1 MSSLP
6 GATPAVVVD
15 DISKRFRLYTDRPSN
30 LKQALTRF
38 RRVRYEEFWA
48 LRNVSLEVA
57 PGESF
62 GLIGHNGS
70 GKSTLL
76 RLMARIH
83 RPTSGRVRTNGRV
96 SALLELGAGFHP
108 ELSGRENIY
117 LNGAILGLKKRELDA
132 IFDEIVEFAGLQAF
146 IDSPVKVYSSGM
158 WVRLGFA
165 VSVHVRPDILMI
177 DEIIAVGD
185 EEFQRRCFDHLFK
198 LRRDEGV
205 TIVLVSHILSIMQTM
220 CDRVAW
226 LDHGELQGI
235 GTANDMIRSYLGRV
249 DAAEE
254 QRLSDHEGHDV
265 TEAGGASRHGSRE
278 IEIAHFE
285 VLGADGAPIVMPE
298 SGDATI
304 FRLHYVAH
312 EPVDHPRFGIEFQT
326 EHGVVVSGGRSTD
339 DGIVTG
345 RVTGSGHVD
354 CIVDAL
360 PFNQGVLLITV
371 SITDEREMHTYDQIY
386 QGYELR
392 VRSDSGAEERG
403 LVRLR
408 GRWTSP
414 VSAASEQLLR

>member
-1 MSSLP
+1 MSVQ
-6 GATPAVVVD
+6 PAVVVE

-30 LKQALTRF
+30 LKQAMTRF
-38 RRVRYEEFWA
+38 RRVQYEEFWA
-48 LRNVSLEVA
+48 LRNVSLEVS
-57 PGESF
+57 PGESI

-132 IFDEIVEFAGLQAF
+132 IFDEIVEFAGLQSF

-198 LRRDEGV
+198 LRRDDGV
-205 TIVLVSHILSIMQTM
+205 TIVLVSHMLSILQTM

-226 LDHGELQGI
+226 LDHGALQGM
-235 GTANDMIRSYLGRV
+235 GSSNDMVRAYIGSV
-249 DAAEE
+249 DDAEA
-254 QRLSDHEGHDV
+254 QRLAHHEGHEV
-265 TEAGGASRHGSRE
+265 TEADGAPRHGSRE
-278 IEIAHFE
+278 IEITHFE
-285 VLGADGAPIVMPE
+285 VLGSDGAPIVMPE
-298 SGDATI
+298 SGDVTI
-304 FRLHYVAH
+304 FRVHYLAH
-312 EPVDHPRFGIEFQT
+312 EPVEHPRFGIEFQT
-326 EHGVVVSGGRSTD
+326 ENGVVVSGRRSTD

-345 RVTGSGHVD
+345 RVMGAGHVD

-360 PFNQGVLLITV
+360 PFNQGVLLVTV
-371 SITDEREMHTYDQIY
+371 SITDEREMHTYDHLF

-408 GRWTSP
+408 GRWASP
-414 VSAASEQLLR
+414 VPAASEQLLR

>member
-1 MSSLP
+1 MSSRP
-6 GATPAVVVD
+6 PAVIVE

-30 LKQALTRF
+30 LKQAMTRF
-38 RRVRYEEFWA
+38 RRVQYEEFWA
-48 LRNVSLEVA
+48 LRDVSLEVQ

-83 RPTSGRVRTNGRV
+83 RPTKGRVRTNGRV

-108 ELSGRENIY
+108 ELSGRENVY
-117 LNGAILGLKKRELDA
+117 LNGAILGLKKRELDE
-132 IFDEIVEFAGLQAF
+132 IFDEIVEFAGLQSF

-205 TIVLVSHILSIMQTM
+205 TIVLVSHILSTMQTM
-220 CDRVAW
+220 CDQVAW
-226 LDHGELQGI
+226 LDHGRLQGI
-235 GTANDMIRSYLGRV
+235 GSAGDMIRAYLGQV
-249 DAAEE
+249 DDAEE
-254 QRLSDHEGHDV
+254 QRLSEHGGHEV
-265 TEAGGASRHGSRE
+265 TEAEGASRHGSRE
-278 IEIAHFE
+278 IEITNFE
-285 VLGADGAPIVMPE
+285 VLGPDGSQVLMPE

-304 FRLHYVAH
+304 FRLHYLAH
-312 EPVDHPRFGIEFQT
+312 EPVDHPRFGITFQT
-326 EHGVVVSGGRSTD
+326 EQGVVVSGGSTND
-339 DGIVTG
+339 SSLATG
-345 RVTGSGHVD
+345 RVMGAGHVD

-360 PFNQGVLLITV
+360 PFNQGVLLVTV
-371 SITDEREMHTYDQIY
+371 AITDDREMHTYDHIS

-392 VRSDSGAEERG
+392 VRSDTGAEERG

-408 GRWTSP
+408 GKWASP
-414 VSAASEQLLR
+414 VPAASEQLLR

>member
-1 MSSLP
+1 MPPL
-6 GATPAVVVD
+6 AVVVE
-15 DISKRFRLYTDRPSN
+15 DISKRFRLYTDRPGN
-30 LKQALTRF
+30 LKQAMTRF
-38 RRVRYEEFWA
+38 RRVQYEEFWA
-48 LRNVSLEVA
+48 LRNVSLEVS

-132 IFDEIVEFAGLQAF
+132 IFDEIVEFAGLQSF

-165 VSVHVRPDILMI
+165 VAVHVRPDILMI

-198 LRRDEGV
+198 LRRDDGV
-205 TIVLVSHILSIMQTM
+205 TIVLVSHMLSIMQTM

-235 GTANDMIRSYLGRV
+235 GSSNDMVRAYLGSV
-249 DAAEE
+249 DDAEAE
-254 QRLSDHEGHDV
+254 RLADHEGHEV
-265 TEAGGASRHGSRE
+265 TEAESAPRHGSRE
-278 IEIAHFE
+278 IEITHFE
-285 VLGADGAPIVMPE
+285 VLGADGVPVVMPE
-298 SGDATI
+298 SGDSTI
-304 FRLHYVAH
+304 FRVHYMAH
-312 EPVDHPRFGIEFQT
+312 EPVEHPRFGIEFQT
-326 EHGVVVSGGRSTD
+326 ENGVVVSGRTSTD

-345 RVTGSGHVD
+345 RVVGAGHVD

-360 PFNQGVLLITV
+360 PFNQGVLLVTV
-371 SITDEREMHTYDQIY
+371 SITDEREMHTYDHLF

-408 GRWTSP
+408 GRWASP
-414 VSAASEQLLR
+414 TPAASEQILR

>member
-1 MSSLP
+1 VS
-6 GATPAVVVD
+6 AQPAVIVD
-15 DISKRFRLYTDRPSN
+15 DISKRFRLYTDRPGN
-30 LKQALTRF
+30 LKQAMTRF
-38 RRVRYEEFWA
+38 RRVQYEDFWA
-48 LRNVSLEVA
+48 LRNISLEVS

-132 IFDEIVEFAGLQAF
+132 IFDEIVEFAGLQSF

-177 DEIIAVGD
+177 DEILAVGD

-198 LRRDEGV
+198 LRRDDGV
-205 TIVLVSHILSIMQTM
+205 TIVLVSHVLSIMQTM

-226 LDHGELQGI
+226 IDHGELQGI
-235 GTANDMIRSYLGRV
+235 GSSNDMVRAYLGRV
-249 DAAEE
+249 DDAEAE
-254 QRLSDHEGHDV
+254 RLVHHEGHEV
-265 TEAGGASRHGSRE
+265 TEADTAPRHGSRE
-278 IEIAHFE
+278 IEITHFE
-285 VLGADGAPIVMPE
+285 VLGPDGAPVVMPE

-304 FRLHYVAH
+304 FRVHYMAH
-312 EPVDHPRFGIEFQT
+312 EPVEHPRFGIEFQT
-326 EHGVVVSGGRSTD
+326 ENGVVVSGRRSTD
-339 DGIVTG
+339 DGVVTG
-345 RVTGSGHVD
+345 RVIGAGHVD

-360 PFNQGVLLITV
+360 PFNQGVLLVTV
-371 SITDEREMHTYDQIY
+371 SITDEREMHTYDHLF

-392 VRSDSGAEERG
+392 VRSDGGAEEHG

-408 GRWTSP
+408 GRWASP
-414 VSAASEQLLR
+414 VPSASEHLLR